1 MRDSTIVKIVA
12 IIGLVVIEVVNL
24 LTMGYD
30 GGLLFAIG
38 SIIGGI
44 AGYEIGKSRLICFL
58 RAEKSRGDGKRQYS

>member
-12 IIGLVVIEVVNL
+12 IVGLVVIEVVNL

-44 AGYEIGKSRLICFL
+44 AGYEIGKNKSTYVL
-58 RAEKSRGDGKRQYS
+58 RIGKTRGDEE

>member
-12 IIGLVVIEVVNL
+12 IVGLVVIEIVNL

-44 AGYEIGKSRLICFL
+44 AGYEVGKSRLICSL
-58 RAEKSRGDGKRQYS
+58 RAKRSRSDRRW

>member
-12 IIGLVVIEVVNL
+12 IGGLVVIEVINL
-24 LTMGYD
+24 LTAKYD

-44 AGYEIGKSRLICFL
+44 AGYEV
-58 RAEKSRGDGKRQYS
+58 GKRHIVRRR